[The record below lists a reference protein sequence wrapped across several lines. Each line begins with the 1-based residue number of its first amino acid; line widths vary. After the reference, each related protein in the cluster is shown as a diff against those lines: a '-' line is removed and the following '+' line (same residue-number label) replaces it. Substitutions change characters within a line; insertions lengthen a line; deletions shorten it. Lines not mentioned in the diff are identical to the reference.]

1 MNKNYRTLILIGLVS
16 FGLGLLADDVIRFTG
31 VAEAQSSDRAFELRT
46 YTAHPGRLEALHA
59 RFAEHTVGLF
69 ERHGMTNVGYFRPDD
84 SPLAENTLIYLLAY
98 DSREAAEASWA
109 AFRADPD
116 WQRVR
121 EETQRDGPIVENVD
135 SVFLSPT
142 HYSRMK

>member
-1 MNKNYRTLILIGLVS
+1 MYKNYRTLILIGLVS
-16 FGLGLLADDVIRFTG
+16 FGLGLVADDVVRFAG
-31 VAEAQSSDRAFELRT
+31 VAEAQSNRAFELRT

-84 SPLAENTLIYLLAY
+84 SPLAENTLIYLLAH
-98 DSREAAEASWA
+98 DTREAAEASWA
-109 AFRADPD
+109 AFRADPE
-116 WQRVR
+116 WQGVR

-135 SVFLSPT
+135 SVFLTPT
-142 HYSRMK
+142 HYSRMR